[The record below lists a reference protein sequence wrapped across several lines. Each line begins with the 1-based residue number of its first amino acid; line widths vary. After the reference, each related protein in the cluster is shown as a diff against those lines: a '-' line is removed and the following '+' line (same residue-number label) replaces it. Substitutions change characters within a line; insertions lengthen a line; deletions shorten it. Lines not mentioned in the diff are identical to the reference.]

1 MDTSERINLAL
12 EMIAR
17 GDPRFADYF
26 QSLRK
31 DDPLAF
37 SLVEIDLLVS
47 RSEPSLAIKK
57 GARVLP
63 LVGDNPRLARFLFMR
78 LGTAYR
84 LMGEMRASE
93 NHFTR
98 ALEIAERMGN
108 KSAASRARLN
118 LFYNKFCRAEYDS
131 LREDLL
137 KYRKEFAPPEIY
149 GLDHLLAMHNIVAG
163 RPEAALRALDSI
175 IEATE
180 ALGNPGFWQ
189 GAFEMKGVAL
199 RLVGKLHE
207 AKEAFMTAVQR
218 YLDLGSAYAAFPLA
232 KALELSRLANL
243 EFPPDGL
250 IRKCLEYAERGSW
263 GEMAAARE
271 IKALLADDSAET
283 IRGLYE
289 SAESYHR
296 AYQNIEAIFAGLTSA
311 YLAWQTENAFFL
323 KSVKLLAPLIP
334 LHQGFKRD
342 PILGRFLEGLEMF
355 LVRVD
360 EKRRPGIMASLIGGF
375 RVFVGGREI
384 SLRSWHNDRAIM
396 ALLYLLLSPKHRLPK
411 DHLFYLLW
419 PNSRYNPRTKHRL
432 HVAVSLIRKNLG
444 DPSLLISS
452 RDFYQLENA
461 WTDLEEIENLIRR
474 AEASQSSDE
483 KGECLA
489 RARELA
495 RGELLP
501 EFLYDQQVD
510 EYRQYYERLRK
521 RLFGE

>member
-1 MDTSERINLAL
+1 
-12 EMIAR
+12 
-17 GDPRFADYF
+17 
-26 QSLRK
+26 
-31 DDPLAF
+31 
-37 SLVEIDLLVS
+37 
-47 RSEPSLAIKK
+47 
-57 GARVLP
+57 
-63 LVGDNPRLARFLFMR
+63 
-78 LGTAYR
+78 
-84 LMGEMRASE
+84 
-93 NHFTR
+93 
-98 ALEIAERMGN
+98 
-108 KSAASRARLN
+108 
-118 LFYNKFCRAEYDS
+118 
-131 LREDLL
+131 
-137 KYRKEFAPPEIY
+137 
-149 GLDHLLAMHNIVAG
+149 
-163 RPEAALRALDSI
+163 
-175 IEATE
+175 
-180 ALGNPGFWQ
+180 
-189 GAFEMKGVAL
+189 
-199 RLVGKLHE
+199 
-207 AKEAFMTAVQR
+207 
-218 YLDLGSAYAAFPLA
+218 
-232 KALELSRLANL
+232 
-243 EFPPDGL
+243 
-250 IRKCLEYAERGSW
+250 
-263 GEMAAARE
+263 
-271 IKALLADDSAET
+271 
-283 IRGLYE
+283 
-289 SAESYHR
+289 
-296 AYQNIEAIFAGLTSA
+296 
-311 YLAWQTENAFFL
+311 
-323 KSVKLLAPLIP
+323 IP

-411 DHLFYLLW
+411 DHLFYLLC

-521 RLFGE
+521 RLFSE